1 MADAEVTFCGI
12 LGDDGQA
19 MMDFLLSALGGLGF
33 VGAAVALVLGSYLL
47 ARRLLTTG
55 GEGDRTHDAAGTVA
69 VRVAAL
75 HGLILALVYAQELD
89 DYKGIRSVLTEEAVA
104 ISDVFNDAR
113 RYGGAVVVPV
123 QQHLATY
130 VSLVVNDEWKRLAR
144 RQGLSADAWSEWEK
158 VYNTLLDL
166 EPSNDRQRYLGERM
180 RDRITQIARFR
191 QMREAPSLSTFA
203 GLFWAPALI
212 GLICVAAP
220 FYVYRPTRTHI
231 ALLSMFGAYSGVIL
245 FFIFAFSNP
254 FANPGRLEPAPFEHL
269 LQGEIGKALPP
280 KG

>member
-1 MADAEVTFCGI
+1 
-12 LGDDGQA
+12 
-19 MMDFLLSALGGLGF
+19 MDFLLSALGGLVF
-33 VGAAVALVLGSYLL
+33 VAAAVALVLGSYFL

-89 DYKGIRSVLTEEAVA
+89 DYKGIRTVLTQEAVA
-104 ISDVFNDAR
+104 ISDVFNDAQ
-113 RYGGAVVVPV
+113 RYGGPMAAPI
-123 QQHLATY
+123 QQNLATY
-130 VSLVVNDEWKRLAR
+130 VALVVNEEWASLAK
-144 RQGLSADAWSEWEK
+144 RQGLSAAAWIEWDK
-158 VYNTLLDL
+158 AYNILLDL
-166 EPSNDRQRYLGERM
+166 EPLSDRERYLSERM
-180 RDRITQIARFR
+180 RDRITEVAGFR
-191 QMREAPSLSTFA
+191 QMREAPSLGTFA

-212 GLICVAAP
+212 GLVCVAAP

-254 FANPGRLEPAPFEHL
+254 FAAPGRLDPAPFEHL
-269 LQGEIGKALPP
+269 LKGDIGTALPP